1 MPIEST
7 LEYLVDQPG
16 ERLDKLVTRV
26 LTEADT
32 IGETISRVR
41 VQQAIKDGKVAVN
54 GKPEKAAYKVEAG
67 DRLTIDALDP
77 IPGQAP
83 IQPEAIPLKVI
94 YEDALI
100 AAIDK
105 PAGMVVH
112 PATGHFTGTLVNA
125 VLNRW
130 PQTVSVGLEGR
141 AGIVHRLDKDT
152 SGVIL
157 IAKTERA
164 RRHLAAQFKARTM
177 QKRYVG
183 LIHGW
188 LDTPTGQI
196 DAPIGRDPH
205 QRRRMAVV
213 RGGRTA
219 ITDYTVLETFHE
231 LSYVE
236 MRPKTGRTHQLRVH
250 MAFLKHPIVG
260 DRVYGFRKSGI
271 NGEVRLNRQFLHAES
286 LTLISPATHELI
298 TVHAPLPA
306 QLQAILEA
314 LARAL

>member
-1 MPIEST
+1 MTVEWT
-7 LEYLVDQPG
+7 ATEAG
-16 ERLDKLVTRV
+16 ERLDKLLARV
-26 LTEADT
+26 LTETDAQ
-32 IGETISRVR
+32 GETISRVR

-54 GKPEKAAYKVEAG
+54 GKAAKAAYRVAIG
-67 DRLTIDALDP
+67 DRVQILPLDP
-77 IPGQAP
+77 IAGLAP
-83 IQPEAIPLKVI
+83 IRPEAIPLRVI

-130 PQTVSVGLEGR
+130 PQTANVGAEGR
-141 AGIVHRLDKDT
+141 TGIVHRLDKDT

-164 RRHLAAQFKARTM
+164 RRELAAQFKARTV
-177 QKRYVG
+177 QKRYLG
-183 LIHGW
+183 LVHGW
-188 LDTPTGQI
+188 LDTPIGQI

-213 RGGRTA
+213 RNGRPA
-219 ITDYTVLETFHE
+219 ITDYTVLQVFHE
-231 LSYVE
+231 LSYLE
-236 MRPKTGRTHQLRVH
+236 LRPKTGRTHQLRVH
-250 MAFLKHPIVG
+250 LAFMKHPIVG
-260 DRVYGFRKSGI
+260 DRVYGYRKSGI
-271 NGEVRLNRQFLHAES
+271 NGDVRLNRQFLHAES
-286 LTLISPATHELI
+286 LSLISPATGELI
-298 TVHAPLPA
+298 TVHATLPA
-306 QLQAILEA
+306 NLQAILEA